1 MKVEK
6 NIKES
11 EDMKPETTKDDKEK
25 AKPEETVMVDFAS
38 L

>member
-1 MKVEK
+1 
-6 NIKES
+6 
-11 EDMKPETTKDDKEK
+11 MKPETTKDDKEK